1 MNERVSDN
9 LVRYLFKQLLQGLNG
24 LHHSGFVHRDI
35 KPENLLI
42 NKDLELVIADFNF
55 AARLDRQ
62 SEASFSPLVNHDYQV
77 GSETYNAPE
86 LWNESTH
93 QQYDGVKSDTFAA
106 AATLFIL
113 ATKLCPFR
121 RAQLNDPYY
130 KRLAHKDKRYF
141 WKIYEGYATTADFRD
156 IFEKMTAHEP
166 KQRITLD
173 EALIH
178 KFFFGPIDEQ

>member
-1 MNERVSDN
+1 
-9 LVRYLFKQLLQGLNG
+9 
-24 LHHSGFVHRDI
+24 
-35 KPENLLI
+35 
-42 NKDLELVIADFNF
+42 
-55 AARLDRQ
+55 
-62 SEASFSPLVNHDYQV
+62 
-77 GSETYNAPE
+77 
-86 LWNESTH
+86 
-93 QQYDGVKSDTFAA
+93 VKSDTFAA

-178 KFFFGPIDEQ
+178 KFFFGPIDE

>member
-1 MNERVSDN
+1 
-9 LVRYLFKQLLQGLNG
+9 

-42 NKDLELVIADFNF
+42 NKDLKLVIADFNF
-55 AARLDRQ
+55 AARLDRI
-62 SEASFSPLVNHDYQV
+62 SPSSFSPLVSHDYLV

-86 LWNESTH
+86 LWNDSTQNG
-93 QQYDGVKSDTFAA
+93 QQYDGIKSDSFAA

-113 ATKLCPFR
+113 TTKLCPFR

-141 WKIYEGYATTADFRD
+141 WKIYEGYPTTALFRD
-156 IFEKMTAHEP
+156 LFEKMTSHEP
-166 KQRITLD
+166 KHRITLD

-178 KFFFGPIDEQ
+178 KFFFGPIDE